1 MGRAPRDEWAK
12 RVERWKRSGLTA
24 AVFAQREGLNAG
36 TLFWWSSKL
45 GRAQRTPRPV
55 VEVVVVPS
63 MAAVRTTALA
73 VEVRDGVRVRV
84 PAGFDEDT
92 LRRLLRLLEEG

>member
-1 MGRAPRDEWAK
+1 MPNAKLPVDE
-12 RVERWKRSGLTA
+12 A
-24 AVFAQREGLNAG
+24 AHDVLAAEAFAQREGLNAG

-45 GRAQRTPRPV
+45 GRAPRTPPPV
-55 VEVVVVPS
+55 VEVVVPS

-73 VEVRDGVRVRV
+73 VEVRGGARVTV
-84 PAGFDEDT
+84 PVGFDEDT